1 MQIPVYTGIPIP
13 LKNPNW
19 IKWINLLITFP
30 DEYVGW
36 CHAENMYMEK
46 YEFDH
51 KKKVEIKS
59 EQKACFDIY

>member
-1 MQIPVYTGIPIP
+1 M
-13 LKNPNW
+13 
-19 IKWINLLITFP
+19 TFP

-51 KKKVEIKS
+51 KKKWKSNQSRRHALTFINMQIKDTIA
-59 EQKACFDIY
+59 QKG

>member
-1 MQIPVYTGIPIP
+1 M
-13 LKNPNW
+13 
-19 IKWINLLITFP
+19 TFP